1 MNQQKILNLKL
12 TSKIFA
18 EYRKEAKNIF
28 IVKSEMKDVVAII
41 SQVGVLWIT
50 DWTCFQR
57 GQPPGSYLI
66 RLHEISLSKNQFCKI
81 PALLQISIMNQVDI
95 YC

>member
-1 MNQQKILNLKL
+1 MMNQQKILNLKL

-41 SQVGVLWIT
+41 SQVGVL
-50 DWTCFQR
+50 
-57 GQPPGSYLI
+57 
-66 RLHEISLSKNQFCKI
+66 
-81 PALLQISIMNQVDI
+81 
-95 YC
+95 